1 MWRITPLILTLLLV
15 TTTTTAQSPTPPAEA
30 TPETT
35 PETTPDVVYIN
46 PLTQGDD
53 LPPPI
58 HIALPDDWGWTYDG
72 LVFEDIGEV
81 RVLPFAVYGGPL
93 PDGGEGYIVLLWGFP
108 STMGSNPLFPREPNL
123 YIDGLRYLRIVLLE
137 VGCNVGTDFQYDDY
151 SVGGLPATGT
161 QFAAVDCPSTSDTR
175 GWFAGL
181 NVDNINFIFYVYS
194 EPLEAMDGQEAF
206 FQAILDTVEFDVASL
221 YSRIEALIEA
231 TPEATPAAE
240 P

>member
-1 MWRITPLILTLLLV
+1 MRLCLVGLLLWAV
-15 TTTTTAQSPTPPAEA
+15 VAASAAQSPTPP
-30 TPETT
+30 PETT
-35 PETTPDVVYIN
+35 PEATPEVLLIN
-46 PLTQGDD
+46 PLTKGED

-58 HIALPDDWGWTYDG
+58 RITLPDNWGSAHDG

-93 PDGGEGYIVLLWGFP
+93 PQGGDGYIVLLWGFP
-108 STMGSNPLFPREPNL
+108 ATMGSNPLQPREPNL

-151 SVGGLPATGT
+151 TIGGLPASGT
-161 QFAAVDCPSTSDTR
+161 QFAAVDCPTTTDTR

-181 NVDNINFIFYVYS
+181 NVDDVNFIFYTYA
-194 EPLEAMDGQEAF
+194 EPLAAMDGQEAF

-221 YSRIEALIEA
+221 FDRLEA
-231 TPEATPAAE
+231 TPEATPDVT
-240 P
+240 PSPTSVP